1 MSLVEEGEDNIFV
14 PCGFRKD
21 GKPRKIS
28 NLCLISRI
36 KNLCFLK
43 EERPKLAVCITMY
56 NEDVKEFKD
65 TLEGVL

>member
-1 MSLVEEGEDNIFV
+1 MSLVEQDQDNIFV

-21 GKPRKIS
+21 GRPRKIK
-28 NLCLISRI
+28 NQCLISRL
-36 KNLCFLK
+36 KNLCIVK
-43 EERPKLAVCITMY
+43 KERPKLSVCITMY